1 MEPIRLV
8 LVIDLRSDTVSKPT
22 AQMRDFIS
30 AAKVGDDVFGD
41 DELTNSLQEKSA
53 RMLGKESALFV
64 PSGTMANQISLRTH
78 TEPGDEIILE
88 KGSHIYMYEGGSY
101 AALSGLSV
109 GLVKGERGIMGLE
122 GIKSAIRPPG
132 GLSHYPKTKLIC
144 VENTAN
150 AGGGTVYPLDILH
163 SITELAKV
171 EKLKTHLDGAR
182 IFNASI
188 QSGNSAKE
196 IAEGFDSVSFC
207 LSKGLGCPVGS
218 LLCGSKE
225 FIDRAHR
232 FRKMFGGAM
241 RQTGLLAAAG
251 LFALDNNI
259 NRLKDDHRRAKE
271 LGECLSCLGYEVNTV
286 ETNMLYINV
295 DKLDEDIEDVVESLK
310 KADILIHPASN
321 THLRAVFHI
330 GINDDDLSA
339 VKDAF
344 TNLCTF

>member
-1 MEPIRLV
+1 
-8 LVIDLRSDTVSKPT
+8 
-22 AQMRDFIS
+22 MRDFIS

-41 DELTNSLQEKSA
+41 DELTISLQEKSA
-53 RMLGKESALFV
+53 KMLGKESALFV

-78 TEPGDEIILE
+78 TEPGDEVVLE
-88 KGSHIYMYEGGSY
+88 QGSHIYMYEGGSY

-109 GLVKGERGIMGLE
+109 ALVKGERGVMNLE
-122 GIKSAIRPPG
+122 GIKNAIRPPG

-188 QSGNSAKE
+188 QSGNSVKE
-196 IAEGFDSVSFC
+196 IAKGFDSVSFC
-207 LSKGLGCPVGS
+207 LSKGLGCPIGS
-218 LLCGSKE
+218 LLCGSKK

-232 FRKMFGGAM
+232 FRKMFGGGM

-251 LFALDNNI
+251 LFALENNI
-259 NRLKDDHRRAKE
+259 DRLKDDHRRAKE
-271 LGECLSCLGYEVNTV
+271 LGGYLDHLGYDVDPV
-286 ETNMLYINV
+286 ETNMVYIGV
-295 DKLDEDIEDVVESLK
+295 DRLCQPFENHPPICEDIDNVVESLK
-310 KADILIHPASN
+310 KAGVLIHPASN

-330 GINDDDLSA
+330 GINDDDLS
-339 VKDAF
+339 VIQDAF
-344 TNLCTF
+344 LSFTTTGKSLY

>member
-1 MEPIRLV
+1 
-8 LVIDLRSDTVSKPT
+8 
-22 AQMRDFIS
+22 MRDFIS
-30 AAKVGDDVFGD
+30 GAKVGDDVFGD
-41 DELTNSLQEKSA
+41 DELTISLQEKSA
-53 RMLGKESALFV
+53 EMLGKESALFV

-88 KGSHIYMYEGGSY
+88 QGSHIYMYEGGSY

-109 GLVKGERGIMGLE
+109 GLVKGERGIMSLE

-150 AGGGTVYPLDILH
+150 AGGGTVYPLDLLH
-163 SITELAKV
+163 SITELAKI

-188 QSGNSAKE
+188 QSGNSVKE

-207 LSKGLGCPVGS
+207 LSKGLGCPIGS

-225 FIDRAHR
+225 FIDKAHR
-232 FRKMFGGAM
+232 FRKMFGGGM

-259 NRLKDDHRRAKE
+259 DRLKNDHRRAKK
-271 LGECLSCLGYEVNTV
+271 LGEHLDCLGYDVDPV
-286 ETNMLYINV
+286 ETNMLYISV
-295 DKLDEDIEDVVESLK
+295 DKLDENIDNVVESLK
-310 KADILIHPASN
+310 KADVLIHPASS

-330 GINDDDLSA
+330 GINDDDIS
-339 VKDAF
+339 VVRDAF
-344 TNLCTF
+344 EDIKIKRTS